1 MEAMTFKFNWSA
13 DWIQDYESPWGILE
27 KFMWANAIDGN
38 SILELIG
45 NEKVKQLKNISNAGS
60 HHRSLIYF
68 SSIDS
73 KMTQKIIGMDLKEY
87 HDNLV
92 EKLIHIIPNI
102 KFVNSYFHSNLSYCP
117 ICLSKGYHSIL
128 HQLKI
133 FKHCAFHPEQELIYM
148 ITVVQRLM
156 MLIIL
161 IY

>member
-1 MEAMTFKFNWSA
+1 MEVVTFNFNWSA

-38 SILELIG
+38 TILELIG
-45 NEKVKQLKNISNAGS
+45 NKNVKQLKKISNAGS
-60 HHRSLIYF
+60 RHRSLVYF

-73 KMTQKIIGMDLKEY
+73 NMSQKIIGMDLKEY

-102 KFVNSYFHSNLSYCP
+102 KYVNNYFHSNLSYCP
-117 ICLSKGYHSIL
+117 ICLRKGYHSIL

-133 FKHCAFHPEQELIYM
+133 FDFCAFHPEQKLIVRCVKYSALF
-148 ITVVQRLM
+148 TKKKQK
-156 MLIIL
+156 
-161 IY
+161 